1 MGSDSRSEKF
11 CDEHKT
17 VRLMSNLEEKKISSA
32 KIFEGKL
39 INLFLDDVKL
49 PNGEKSTREWV
60 DHPGAACVV
69 PILPTGEICLIRQY
83 RYAPKQEFIE
93 IPAGK
98 LDKGE
103 LPLDCAKRELAEEI
117 GYVAN
122 KLTFLTKIYPAI
134 GFSNEVM
141 WMYLGENLVK
151 TKRRLDS
158 DEFLELAPFSV
169 EEAFRMVKSGKIV
182 DVKTMIGIMW
192 YHQLIN
198 VKK

>member
-1 MGSDSRSEKF
+1 MGSGSRSKKF
-11 CDEHKT
+11 CNEHKT

-69 PILPTGEICLIRQY
+69 PILPTGDICLIRQY

-122 KLTFLTKIYPAI
+122 KLTFLTRIYPAI

-141 WMYLGENLVK
+141 WMYLGEDLVK

-158 DEFLELAPFSV
+158 DEFLELAPFSA
-169 EEAFRMVKSGKIV
+169 EEAFRMIKSGKIV

-198 VKK
+198 VEK